1 MEIQSSCGN
10 IRASLRCNDPL
21 LSGQPDTLER
31 EAIYFHYPHYHHINT
46 MGPAGAVRAGNYK
59 LVEVFETGKA
69 ELYHLR
75 NDLGETNDL
84 AASMPDL
91 AAKLIK
97 MLRDWRVRSGVVMA
111 TENPDYKAENDWR
124 SNR

>member
-1 MEIQSSCGN
+1 
-10 IRASLRCNDPL
+10 
-21 LSGQPDTLER
+21 
-31 EAIYFHYPHYHHINT
+31 

-59 LVEVFETGKA
+59 LVEVFEAGKA

-75 NDLGETNDL
+75 NDLGETHDL

-91 AAKLIK
+91 AAKLTK
-97 MLRDWRVRSGVVMA
+97 MLCESRFRSGVVMA